1 MKFEE
6 IDCQH
11 KVDAIKLVKRGMD
24 MGTGDYIKLFI
35 TLCVAGASIWMFVE
49 IVKRRIQYIKLATPV
64 TWNFRQSAS
73 KATTEIITHSK
84 LLRDVRSG
92 LLHIIYFYG
101 FLSLQLGALDLML
114 KGLFGVPLIPWM
126 PLYGYFSWLQEWIV
140 IIVLVAIILGAFRR
154 YGERLPR
161 LKRGAKPS
169 LVYWFIGLLMLS
181 VLFSLSFERVA
192 HHEASTS
199 TVASANYAP
208 ISHVLATGFQSIGVD
223 QGSEIAVIGFEI
235 SWWLHLLILLSFL
248 IYVPQSKH
256 FHLLVA
262 PINLWYRRSVPIGQ
276 LSHIDLEN
284 EEAESFGVGHIHAFN
299 QKQMLDLYACVE
311 CGRCTN
317 VCPATSTG
325 KILSPMHMI
334 IKLRDHATEKG
345 AAITSKSPWLPQ
357 GLWKQPPWGM
367 GDLTQGAHVMNMM
380 CSTSDQR
387 QSQESDSQTNNAQA
401 RVTTM
406 PDYIKWKAD
415 ISATMNKQ
423 SKAWQYDES
432 RNPLQLDLIG
442 DVMTEEELWSC
453 TTCRN
458 CEEQCPVG
466 NEHVDKIIDM
476 RRHLVL
482 MEGSMPADAQR
493 ALQNIER
500 QSNPW
505 GISRS
510 ERADW
515 LNDCQKKT
523 GITVETMKERQAS
536 ATETDILLWVGS
548 MGSYDNRSRKLLY
561 DLIRLLTH
569 ARINF
574 AVLGLEEK
582 SSGDTARRIGNEMLY
597 QELAQ
602 RNIETLHRY
611 NVQRIVTPCPHTFHT
626 FKKEY
631 PQLGLAPHIEVFHH
645 TELLDQLIQQGNLK
659 PNYRLDETITLHDS
673 CYLGRYNGLYD
684 APRRILQAIPGV
696 ILKEME
702 RSRENAMCCGA
713 GGGLMWMEEHS
724 GTRVNYARAAQ
735 ALHVQPTMIS
745 SACPYCLTMLEDGV
759 KALVEEG
766 SIATKDIAEVLATSV
781 LGVMDAE

>member
-1 MKFEE
+1 MEGA
-6 IDCQH
+6 H
-11 KVDAIKLVKRGMD
+11 
-24 MGTGDYIKLFI
+24 YIRLFI

-49 IVKRRIQYIKLATPV
+49 IIKRRIQYIALATSTKWIKRKP
-64 TWNFRQSAS
+64 SS
-73 KATTEIITHSK
+73 KTTLEIITHRK
-84 LLRDVRSG
+84 LLKDIRSG

-114 KGLFGVPLIPWM
+114 KGLFGIPLIPWM

-140 IIVLVAIILGAFRR
+140 VIVLVAIILGAFRR

-169 LVYWFIGLLMLS
+169 LVYWFIGMLMVS
-181 VLFSLSFERVA
+181 VLMSLSFERLT
-192 HHEASTS
+192 HTSASVTDKVTAPIS
-199 TVASANYAP
+199 ELLAATYAP
-208 ISHVLATGFQSIGVD
+208 ISHSLATAIQALGINE
-223 QGSEIAVIGFEI
+223 GSQIAAVGFEI

-262 PINLWYRRSVPIGQ
+262 PINLWYRRSVPTGQ
-276 LSHIDLEN
+276 LSHIDLED
-284 EEAESFGVGHIHAFN
+284 EAAEAFGVGHIHAFN

-357 GLWKQPPWGM
+357 GLWQQPPWGI
-367 GDLTQGAHVMNMM
+367 GDLTQGAHIMKTM
-380 CSTSDQR
+380 CSTADQ
-387 QSQESDSQTNNAQA
+387 QQPPNGDSQVYEAQVA
-401 RVTTM
+401 TM
-406 PDYIKWKAD
+406 SDKSTWKGD

-423 SKAWQYDES
+423 SKAWQYDVS
-432 RNPLQLDLIG
+432 RNPLEVELIG

-482 MEGSMPADAQR
+482 MEGSMPADARR

-515 LNDCQKKT
+515 LLDCQKKT
-523 GITVETMKERQAS
+523 GITVETMKERQALG
-536 ATETDILLWVGS
+536 APTDILLWVGS

-561 DLIRLLTH
+561 DFIRLLTH
-569 ARINF
+569 AGINF

-582 SSGDTARRIGNEMLY
+582 SSGDTARRIGNELLY
-597 QELAQ
+597 QELAMQ
-602 RNIETLHRY
+602 NIETIHRY
-611 NVQRIVTPCPHTFHT
+611 HIEHIVTPCPHTFHT
-626 FKKEY
+626 FKQEY
-631 PQLGLAPHIEVFHH
+631 PQLGLSAHIQVQHH
-645 TELLDQLIQQGNLK
+645 TELLDELVQQGSLR
-659 PNYRLDETITLHDS
+659 PNIRLDETITLHDS

-696 ILKEME
+696 VLKEME
-702 RSRENAMCCGA
+702 RSKENAMCCGA

-724 GTRVNYARAAQ
+724 GTRVNYARTTQ
-735 ALHVQPTMIS
+735 ALDVQPTMIS

-759 KALVEEG
+759 KALVEDG
-766 SIATKDIAEVLATSV
+766 SVATKDIAEVLAISV
-781 LGVMDAE
+781 LG

>member
-1 MKFEE
+1 
-6 IDCQH
+6 
-11 KVDAIKLVKRGMD
+11 
-24 MGTGDYIKLFI
+24 MGTGDYIRLFI

-49 IVKRRIQYIKLATPV
+49 IIKRRIQYIALATPV
-64 TWNFRQSAS
+64 TWNDRQSSS
-73 KATTEIITHSK
+73 KATLEIITHSK
-84 LLRDVRSG
+84 LLRDIRSG

-140 IIVLVAIILGAFRR
+140 MIVLVAIILGAFRR

-169 LVYWFIGLLMLS
+169 VVYWFIGLLMLS
-181 VLFSLSFERVA
+181 VLFSVSFERLI
-192 HHEASTS
+192 HNNASTS
-199 TVASANYAP
+199 TTTYAP
-208 ISHVLATGFQSIGVD
+208 ISHVLASSLQSLGVD
-223 QGSEIAVIGFEI
+223 QGSQIAEIGFEI

-262 PINLWYRRSVPIGQ
+262 PINLWYKRSVPIGQ

-284 EEAESFGVGHIHAFN
+284 EEAESFGVGHIHAFT

-357 GLWKQPPWGM
+357 GLWKQPPWGI

-380 CSTSDQR
+380 CNITDQPQTSER
-387 QSQESDSQTNNAQA
+387 TSQVNNAQVA
-401 RVTTM
+401 TM
-406 PDYIKWKAD
+406 PDYSKWKAD

-423 SKAWQYDES
+423 SNAWQFDAA
-432 RNPLQLDLIG
+432 RNPLQLELIG
-442 DVMTEEELWSC
+442 DVMTEEEIWSC

-482 MEGSMPADAQR
+482 MEGSMPTDAQR

-515 LNDCQKKT
+515 LKDCQKKT
-523 GITVETMKERQAS
+523 GITIETMKERQAS
-536 ATETDILLWVGS
+536 AIKTDILLWVGS

-602 RNIETLHRY
+602 QNIETIHRY
-611 NVQRIVTPCPHTFHT
+611 NVERIVTPCPHTFHT

-631 PQLGLAPHIEVFHH
+631 PQLGLAAHIEVYHH
-645 TELLDQLIQQGNLK
+645 TELLDELIQQGKLK

-724 GTRVNYARAAQ
+724 GTRVNYARTAQ
-735 ALHVQPTMIS
+735 ALEVQPTMIS

-759 KALVEEG
+759 KALVEDG

-781 LGVMDAE
+781 LGVIESEQSLNSDVRDPS